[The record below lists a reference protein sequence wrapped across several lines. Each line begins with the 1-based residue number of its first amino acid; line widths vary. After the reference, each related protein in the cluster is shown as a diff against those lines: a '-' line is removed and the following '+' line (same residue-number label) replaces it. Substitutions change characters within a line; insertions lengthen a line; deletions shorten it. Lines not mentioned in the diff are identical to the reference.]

1 MIPITADLVSRL
13 VAEQFPQWAAL
24 PIRPVAKSGHDNRMF
39 HLGDALMV
47 RLPSDAAYAEHV
59 ALELTWL
66 PYLQERLPFS
76 IASPVGAGK
85 PGQGYPLPWSIL
97 QYLPGETLTHT
108 NIASET
114 ELAQT
119 LAAWL
124 QNLQAIDAAEGPL
137 AGQHNFYRGSHL
149 SVYDKQTREA
159 LVNLAA
165 VLPEKDLAS
174 YRRLWEEAL
183 DSRYEGRPVWVHG
196 DVAVGNLL
204 VQNGRL
210 SAMIDFGTMGVG
222 DPACDY
228 VMAWTFFTGKAR
240 ETFLAG
246 LDADLIARA
255 KGWALWKALITYIDE
270 NPDFE
275 ALSRVVLREVLT
287 L

>member
-1 MIPITADLVSRL
+1 MGSP
-13 VAEQFPQWAAL
+13 FP
-24 PIRPVAKSGHDNRMF
+24 
-39 HLGDALMV
+39 
-47 RLPSDAAYAEHV
+47 
-59 ALELTWL
+59 
-66 PYLQERLPFS
+66 
-76 IASPVGAGK
+76 IASSVGAGK

-108 NIASET
+108 NVASET

-119 LAAWL
+119 
-124 QNLQAIDAAEGPL
+124 
-137 AGQHNFYRGSHL
+137 
-149 SVYDKQTREA
+149 
-159 LVNLAA
+159 LAA

-228 VMAWTFFTGKAR
+228 VMAWTFFTGEAR
-240 ETFLAG
+240 EAFLAG
-246 LDADLIARA
+246 LDAGLIARA
-255 KGWALWKALITYIDE
+255 KGWALWKALITYTDE

-275 ALSRVVLREVLT
+275 ALSRVVLREALM

>member
-1 MIPITADLVSRL
+1 MGSP
-13 VAEQFPQWAAL
+13 FP
-24 PIRPVAKSGHDNRMF
+24 
-39 HLGDALMV
+39 
-47 RLPSDAAYAEHV
+47 
-59 ALELTWL
+59 
-66 PYLQERLPFS
+66 
-76 IASPVGAGK
+76 IASSVGAGK
-85 PGQGYPLPWSIL
+85 RGQGYPLPWSIL

-137 AGQHNFYRGSHL
+137 AGRHNFYRGGHL

-159 LVNLAA
+159 LVHLAA

-183 DSRYEGRPVWVHG
+183 DSCYEGRPVWVHG

-246 LDADLIARA
+246 LDAGLIARA
-255 KGWALWKALITYIDE
+255 KG
-270 NPDFE
+270 
-275 ALSRVVLREVLT
+275 
-287 L
+287 